1 MLLAFSP
8 LYSFSF
14 FLTLFLS
21 FPFVSVHHDG
31 KISGFIRKKKK
42 RQSKTQNSSPLQKR
56 NVQTMPNGFFAFRS
70 LSQGLLLTS
79 LPKQTAR
86 LAT

>member
-1 MLLAFSP
+1 MMVKYLG
-8 LYSFSF
+8 
-14 FLTLFLS
+14 LF
-21 FPFVSVHHDG
+21 G
-31 KISGFIRKKKK
+31 EKKKK
-42 RQSKTQNSSPLQKR
+42 QNKTKNNPPKTI
-56 NVQTMPNGFFAFRS
+56 QTMPNGFFAFRS

>member
-1 MLLAFSP
+1 MLLFSSP
-8 LYSFSF
+8 FFFFSF
-14 FLTLFLS
+14 FLTLFLF
-21 FPFVSVHHDG
+21 FPFILFQCIMMVKFLG
-31 KISGFIRKKKK
+31 LFEKKK
-42 RQSKTQNSSPLQKR
+42 SKVKPKTTPPKTI
-56 NVQTMPNGFFAFRS
+56 QTMPNGFFAFRS